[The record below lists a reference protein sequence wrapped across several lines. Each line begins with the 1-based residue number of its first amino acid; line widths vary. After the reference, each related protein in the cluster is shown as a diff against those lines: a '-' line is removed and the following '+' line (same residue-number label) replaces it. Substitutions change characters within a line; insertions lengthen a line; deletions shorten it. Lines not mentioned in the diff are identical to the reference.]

1 MNGLRDLRR
10 GQILIEARNLVAE
23 GGLSAMTIGAL
34 EQRLPFTRGVITHH
48 FANKDAIV
56 QAVLQSAVDEIDAA
70 TRSDVREAGTFDQRV
85 EAVLRSKILGFL
97 ACPEASWILL
107 SFFGRVR
114 SDPAS
119 AAVASDLFAR
129 YRRQSAALLIWGQ
142 ERGDAHPDADGTAF
156 AANLVGV
163 VIGVV
168 AQALMSPSDIPVDA
182 AIVAGARGAV
192 ASAQASCEGV

>member
-23 GGLSAMTIGAL
+23 GGLGALTIGAL

-48 FANKDAIV
+48 FVNKDAIV

-70 TRSDVREAGTFDQRV
+70 TRSDVRAAGTFADRV

-129 YRRQSAALLIWGQ
+129 YRRQSADLLVWGQ
-142 ERGDAHPDADGTAF
+142 GRGDVPANVDRAAF

-168 AQALMSPSDIPVDA
+168 AQALMSPRDIPVEP
-182 AIVAGARGAV
+182 AIIAGAQGAV
-192 ASAQASCEGV
+192 ASVRRTCEGV